1 MKKQYYLWQTALLMT
16 GLFAGGCTDETE
28 GIALS
33 GTPGE
38 AIEFSVS
45 RPQSRTIYLPE
56 EGNGYA
62 QIDWV
67 GGEHI
72 GIYCE
77 QAPLIASAGVEQP
90 IIEGEHKA
98 DYVVSVP
105 PHPDHDYHGDI
116 TANGDVLT
124 WGTDEEGNDIEHFF
138 YGAYPYDRINWD
150 GSTFESPGTDNEKA
164 IFSMKYITNQ
174 KCTIKEEEE
183 DFGRIEHYVA
193 APDMNNAYMIAR
205 KPMWRTKDHVLLDF
219 DPIMTTLDITIEAGG
234 YEVAT
239 GIIQPLTITGVS
251 VFMPKSLGVEYFCY
265 DAAKIR
271 NEKDENG
278 TLLDQT
284 FGKLTSELHDGVESI
299 HVQFVD
305 ENGNKVN
312 IPLSE
317 GETVNLMAF
326 LPPIPDEYTNGT
338 KIKIHTDENF
348 NFVATLNG
356 TLGAQHKIHIKLPDI
371 GPDAKTNS
379 NWITD
384 LGDNVKLTSMS
395 IPGYVCDENT
405 SGDDI
410 GKLLDMGVRAFDMGE
425 FFNGE
430 NNNVWGGV
438 SGRPHSGSRLC
449 KLPDDIVTALSSFFN
464 ELDHSNEFVIIWL
477 KDDVAAPKR
486 WDYYLT
492 EDFGENAWIGTL
504 PTTLGEAKKYN
515 IIAVRKYTYGR
526 DEDCFI
532 SEDNR
537 DERLFGFSTISSAD
551 NFNISSDSEWRA
563 QFIGN
568 ADLKS
573 AITNEIEKTDNQRGF
588 TGIVTIP
595 INWDEVD
602 DVEYTDDEKLIQTI
616 IDCNYKFILD
626 RN

>member
-1 MKKQYYLWQTALLMT
+1 MKKQYYLWQAALLMT
-16 GLFAGGCTDETE
+16 GLFAGGCADETE

-38 AIEFSVS
+38 VIEFSVS

-56 EGNGYA
+56 EGDGYA
-62 QIDWV
+62 QIDWE

-77 QAPLIASAGVEQP
+77 QAPLRGVDQA
-90 IIEGEHKA
+90 IIEGEHDA
-98 DYVVSVP
+98 EYIVNIP

-116 TANGDVLT
+116 TANGNMLT
-124 WGTDEEGNDIEHFF
+124 WGTNEEGNDIEHIF

-174 KCTIKEEEE
+174 KCTIKESEE

-193 APDMNNAYMIAR
+193 APDMSNAYMMAR

-284 FGKLTSELHDGVESI
+284 FGELTSELHDGVESI

-317 GETVNLMAF
+317 GETINLMAF
-326 LPPIPDEYTNGT
+326 LPPIPDEYTDGT
-338 KIKIHTDENF
+338 IIKIHTDENF

-356 TLGAQHKIHIKLPDI
+356 TLGAQHKIHIKLRDIKPDE
-371 GPDAKTNS
+371 PSNF

-384 LGDNVKLTSMS
+384 LCTISTSTNYDERIYLSQLS
-395 IPGYVCDENT
+395 IPGYEC
-405 SGDDI
+405 
-410 GKLLDMGVRAFDMGE
+410 
-425 FFNGE
+425 
-430 NNNVWGGV
+430 
-438 SGRPHSGSRLC
+438 GSEED
-449 KLPDDIVTALSSFFN
+449 PDDIEDLLEKGIRVFNINRLTTDNSGIHYRKLSSEIIEKFETYISNNNQEFIIVLIDGN
-464 ELDHSNEFVIIWL
+464 NDYFLNDLDISTININAANWKTMPISTLKGKIIALEYRDGVVRGNGYVESHVGNYVADDLTFDKYGLTSNEDFNNVFPNVDWHMIYNKSVDDQIGLAKYMYETIVANDGQMSEDGRTGIIMVPNANKTIL
-477 KDDVAAPKR
+477 DD
-486 WDYYLT
+486 
-492 EDFGENAWIGTL
+492 GQ
-504 PTTLGEAKKYN
+504 
-515 IIAVRKYTYGR
+515 YTY
-526 DEDCFI
+526 
-532 SEDNR
+532 
-537 DERLFGFSTISSAD
+537 
-551 NFNISSDSEWRA
+551 SD
-563 QFIGN
+563 
-568 ADLKS
+568 L
-573 AITNEIEKTDNQRGF
+573 
-588 TGIVTIP
+588 
-595 INWDEVD
+595 
-602 DVEYTDDEKLIQTI
+602 LIQAI
-616 IDCNYKFILD
+616 VDCNYKLILS
-626 RN
+626 NN

>member
-1 MKKQYYLWQTALLMT
+1 MKTKKYYLWQTALLMT

-56 EGNGYA
+56 EGDGYA

-77 QAPLIASAGVEQP
+77 QAPLRTNAGAEQP
-90 IIEGEHKA
+90 VIEGEHDA

-116 TANGDVLT
+116 TANGNVLT

-174 KCTIKEEEE
+174 KCTIKEAEE

-193 APDMNNAYMIAR
+193 APDMSNAYMMAR

-284 FGKLTSELHDGVESI
+284 FGELTTELHDGAEPI

-305 ENGNKVN
+305 ENKNKVN

-317 GETVNLMAF
+317 GETINLMAF
-326 LPPIPDEYTNGT
+326 LPPIPDEYTDGT
-338 KIKIHTDENF
+338 RIKIHTAENF
-348 NFVATLNG
+348 NFVATLHG
-356 TLGAQHKIHIKLPDI
+356 TLGAQHKIHIKLRDINPNETPD
-371 GPDAKTNS
+371 TN
-379 NWITD
+379 WMKD
-384 LGDNVKLTSMS
+384 LDDNIKLTSMS
-395 IPGYVCDENT
+395 IPGYVCSENT
-405 SGDDI
+405 TGAEI
-410 GKLLDMGVRAFDMGE
+410 TKLLDMGVRAFDMGE
-425 FFNGE
+425 LTFLKSGHQNISDAYHTVFKDFLKSHADEFIILWTEE
-430 NNNVWGGV
+430 N
-438 SGRPHSGSRLC
+438 
-449 KLPDDIVTALSSFFN
+449 
-464 ELDHSNEFVIIWL
+464 
-477 KDDVAAPKR
+477 
-486 WDYYLT
+486 LT
-492 EDFGENAWIGTL
+492 EDLTENNTPWTNWVLTIKDARN
-504 PTTLGEAKKYN
+504 KV
-515 IIAVRKYTYGR
+515 IAIRKYETIPMAW
-526 DEDCFI
+526 DNNCFI
-532 SEDNR
+532 PLDKTYPGLDNS
-537 DERLFGFSTISSAD
+537 DKLFDLTKPSSIDDFYYKSMDAEWGVQFI
-551 NFNISSDSEWRA
+551 NDSE
-563 QFIGN
+563 
-568 ADLKS
+568 LKNK
-573 AITNEIEKTDNQRGF
+573 IYDEIVTNTIDVQRGY
-588 TGIVTIP
+588 TGIVAIP
-595 INWDEVD
+595 NIDLSD
-602 DVEYTDDEKLIQTI
+602 DNGAFTDDEKLIQSI

>member
-174 KCTIKEEEE
+174 KCTIKEAEE

-326 LPPIPDEYTNGT
+326 LPPIPTDNTDGT
-338 KIKIHTDENF
+338 KIKIHTAENF
-348 NFVATLNG
+348 DFVATLNG
-356 TLGAQHKIHIKLPDI
+356 KLGAQHKIHITLPDI
-371 GPDAKTNS
+371 GPDTKTNS
-379 NWITD
+379 SWMDD
-384 LGDNVKLTSMS
+384 LDDNIKLTSMS

-405 SGDDI
+405 TGDDI
-410 GKLLDMGVRAFDMGE
+410 DKLLDMGVRAFDMEALSDPSVG
-425 FFNGE
+425 
-430 NNNVWGGV
+430 WGKYD
-438 SGRPHSGSRLC
+438 C
-449 KLPDDIVTALSSFFN
+449 TLPDKIMSDVIKPFLIANTSEVIFIWINSKYSYLPARYN
-464 ELDHSNEFVIIWL
+464 DYLDKVLPNLW
-477 KDDVAAPKR
+477 
-486 WDYYLT
+486 T
-492 EDFGENAWIGTL
+492 DFGDVLKNVRG
-504 PTTLGEAKKYN
+504 KV
-515 IIAVRKYTYGR
+515 IAIKN
-526 DEDCFI
+526 DEDKRFI
-532 SEDNR
+532 SEDGNT
-537 DERLFGFSTISSAD
+537 DLFPVLKD
-551 NFNISSDSEWRA
+551 NQFQYDASKWKWGA
-563 QFIGN
+563 QFISEVSKK
-568 ADLKS
+568 KS
-573 AITNEIEKTDNQRGF
+573 IYDEITNTEIQRGY

-595 INWDEVD
+595 SIDLSEDNGAFTNDEQ
-602 DVEYTDDEKLIQTI
+602 LIQAI